1 MEKRKINYK
10 LYPSAT
16 QKERLLEHLRLH
28 QQLYNAA
35 LQERIECYQ
44 KTGRSISYNNQQA
57 SLTRIRAEHDEY
69 RAIPVYITRM
79 TLRRLDKAFKS
90 FFDRVKKGQ
99 TPGFPRFKS
108 LKRFASFDMC
118 SGSGWS
124 FAPEANG
131 KHGRL
136 SINGIGK
143 IKARGQARTLGKVKA
158 SQVMLKHG
166 HWYLSVTVEC
176 EPKRECK
183 ELKACGFDWG
193 VEYLGSI
200 AHEDGTTKTLE
211 NPRYYRDS
219 KEAMLPLQQAVAR
232 KKRGSNRWKRACKA
246 LSEARAKVA
255 RQRHHDHHQLSHDLA
270 KEYALFATEELT
282 IRNMTR
288 TAKGTVEKPG
298 RMVKQKSGLNREIL
312 DTAPAK
318 LLAMIRYK
326 VEETGGEFVEIPTR
340 QAKPS
345 QRCPACWTVVKKSL
359 SERTHRCDCGCTM
372 PRDAAS
378 GLVAIKWALG
388 LGGNS
393 SDTAKAVKPLL
404 SEA

>member
-1 MEKRKINYK
+1 MEKRKINYR
-10 LYPSAT
+10 LYPSAA
-16 QKERLLEHLRLH
+16 QKERLLENLRLH

-35 LQERIECYQ
+35 LQERIDCYR
-44 KTGRSISYNNQQA
+44 KTGRSIAYNDQQA
-57 SLTRIRAEHDEY
+57 SLTQIRADHPEY
-69 RAIPVYITRM
+69 RSIPVYITRM

-108 LKRFASFDMC
+108 LNRFSSFDMC

-124 FAPEANG
+124 FLPEANG

-136 SINGIGK
+136 SINGIGQ
-143 IKARGQARTLGKVKA
+143 IKARGKARTMGKVKA
-158 SQVMLKHG
+158 SQVMHKHG
-166 HWYLSVTVEC
+166 QWYLSVTVEC
-176 EPKRECK
+176 EPKRTCEG
-183 ELKACGFDWG
+183 LKACGFDWG
-193 VEYLGSI
+193 VEYLGTI
-200 AHEDGTTKTLE
+200 AHEDGTTKTLD

-219 KEAMLPLQQAVAR
+219 KESLLPLQQAVAR

-246 LSEARAKVA
+246 LANAKAKVA

-270 KEYALFATEELT
+270 KEYALFATEKLT

-298 RMVKQKSGLNREIL
+298 KKVKQKSGLNREIL

-318 LLAMIRYK
+318 LLGMVRYK
-326 VEETGGEFVEIPTR
+326 VEETGSEFVEIPTR
-340 QAKPS
+340 KAKPS

-359 SERTHRCDCGCTM
+359 SERVHSCDCGCTM

-388 LGGNS
+388 TGGNAS
-393 SDTAKAVKPLL
+393 ETAKAVKPLL
-404 SEA
+404 SAA